1 MKAPKDL
8 ERYTAYYNAEKF
20 WKKIKRFAKR
30 IGSKAVYYAL
40 VLYYALQSPTIS
52 KKDKLIVYGALGYL
66 ILPIDLLPDFL
77 PGGFTDDIAGL
88 AIAVYKIARNITPDV
103 RAKAKSKV
111 EEWFGNVSPE
121 TFDITDY
128 QDRS

>member
-66 ILPIDLLPDFL
+66 ILPIDLFPDFL

-88 AIAVYKIARNITPDV
+88 AIAVYKIARNITPEV
-103 RAKAKSKV
+103 RDKAKSKV
-111 EEWFGNVSPE
+111 EEWFGEVKPE

>member
-88 AIAVYKIARNITPDV
+88 AIAVYKIARNITPNV
-103 RAKAKSKV
+103 RDKAKAKV
-111 EEWFGNVSPE
+111 EEWFGEVSPD

>member
-20 WKKIKRFAKR
+20 WKKIKKFAKK
-30 IGSKAVYYAL
+30 IGAKAVYYAL
-40 VLYYALQSPTIS
+40 VLYYALQSPGIS
-52 KKDKLIVYGALGYL
+52 KKDKLIIYGALGYL
-66 ILPIDLLPDFL
+66 ILPIDILPDFL
-77 PGGFTDDIAGL
+77 PGGYTDDIAGL
-88 AIAVYKIARNITPDV
+88 AVAIFKIARNITPEV
-103 RAKAKSKV
+103 RAKARAKV
-111 EEWFGNVSPE
+111 GDWFGKVSPE

>member
-1 MKAPKDL
+1 MKVPKDL

-20 WKKIKRFAKR
+20 WKKIKKFARR
-30 IGSKAVYYAL
+30 IGERAVYYAL
-40 VLYYALQSPTIS
+40 VLYFALQSPSIS
-52 KKDKLIVYGALGYL
+52 KKDKMIIYGALGYL

-88 AIAVYKIARNITPDV
+88 AVAIYKIARNITPDV
-103 RAKAKSKV
+103 RAKAQAKV
-111 EEWFGNVSPE
+111 MEWFGKVSPE
-121 TFDITDY
+121 TFDITDF

>member
-20 WKKIKRFAKR
+20 WKKVKRYARR
-30 IGSKAVYYAL
+30 IGAKAVYYAL

-77 PGGFTDDIAGL
+77 PGGYTDDVAGL
-88 AIAVYKIARNITPDV
+88 AIAIFKIARNITPEV
-103 RAKAKSKV
+103 RAKAQDKV
-111 EEWFGNVSPE
+111 NEWFGKVNPE

-128 QDRS
+128 QNKD

>member
-40 VLYYALQSPTIS
+40 VLYYAIQSPTIS

-103 RAKAKSKV
+103 RDKAKSKV
-111 EEWFGNVSPE
+111 EEWFGEVSPD

>member
-40 VLYYALQSPTIS
+40 VLYYALQSPSIS
-52 KKDKLIVYGALGYL
+52 KKDKLIIYGALGYL

-88 AIAVYKIARNITPDV
+88 AVAIYKIARNITPDV

-111 EEWFGNVSPE
+111 EEWFGNVNLE

>member
-20 WKKIKRFAKR
+20 WKKVKRYARR
-30 IGSKAVYYAL
+30 IGAKAVYYAL
-40 VLYYALQSPTIS
+40 VLYFALQSPTIT
-52 KKDKLIVYGALGYL
+52 KKDKLIIYGALGYL
-66 ILPIDLLPDFL
+66 ILPIDLFPDFL

-88 AIAVYKIARNITPDV
+88 AVAIYKIARNITPDV
-103 RAKAKSKV
+103 RDKAKSKV
-111 EEWFGNVSPE
+111 EEWFGEVKPE

>member
-66 ILPIDLLPDFL
+66 ILPLDLLPDFL

-88 AIAVYKIARNITPDV
+88 ALAIYKVARNITPDV
-103 RAKAKSKV
+103 RAKAKAKV
-111 EEWFGNVSPE
+111 EEWFGNVSPD

>member
-88 AIAVYKIARNITPDV
+88 ALAIYKSARNITPDV
-103 RAKAKSKV
+103 RDKAKSKV
-111 EEWFGNVSPE
+111 EEWFGEVKPE

>member
-40 VLYYALQSPTIS
+40 VLYYALQSPSIS
-52 KKDKLIVYGALGYL
+52 KKDKLIIYGALGYL

-88 AIAVYKIARNITPDV
+88 AVAIYKIARNITPDV

-111 EEWFGNVSPE
+111 EEWFGNVNPE

>member
-8 ERYTAYYNAEKF
+8 ERYTVYYNAEKL
-20 WKKIKRFAKR
+20 WKKIKRHAKK
-30 IGSKAVYYAL
+30 IGAKAVYYAL
-40 VLYYALQSPTIS
+40 VLYYALQSPKIS
-52 KKDKLIVYGALGYL
+52 KKDKMIIYGALGYL

-77 PGGFTDDIAGL
+77 PGGYTDDVAGL
-88 AIAVYKIARNITPDV
+88 AIAIFKIARNITPEV
-103 RAKAKSKV
+103 RAKAQDKV
-111 EEWFGNVSPE
+111 NEWFGEVDTK

>member
-52 KKDKLIVYGALGYL
+52 KNDKLIVYGALGYL
-66 ILPIDLLPDFL
+66 ILPIDLFPDFL

-88 AIAVYKIARNITPDV
+88 AIAVYKIARNITPEV
-103 RAKAKSKV
+103 RDKAKSKV
-111 EEWFGNVSPE
+111 EEWFGEVKPE

>member
-88 AIAVYKIARNITPDV
+88 AIAVYKIARNITPEV
-103 RAKAKSKV
+103 RDKAKSKV
-111 EEWFGNVSPE
+111 EEWFGEVSPD

>member
-1 MKAPKDL
+1 M
-8 ERYTAYYNAEKF
+8 
-20 WKKIKRFAKR
+20 
-30 IGSKAVYYAL
+30 
-40 VLYYALQSPTIS
+40 LYYALQSPTIS

-88 AIAVYKIARNITPDV
+88 ALAIYKIARNITPEV
-103 RAKAKSKV
+103 RDKAKAKV
-111 EEWFGNVSPE
+111 QDWFGEVKPE

-128 QDRS
+128 QNRS

>member
-1 MKAPKDL
+1 MKPPKDL
-8 ERYTAYYNAEKF
+8 ERYKVYYDADKF
-20 WKKIKRFAKR
+20 WKKIKKFARR
-30 IGSKAVYYAL
+30 IGAKAVYYAL

-52 KKDKLIVYGALGYL
+52 KKDKFIVYGALGYL

-88 AIAVYKIARNITPDV
+88 ALAIYKIARNITPEV
-103 RAKAKSKV
+103 RDKAKAKV
-111 EEWFGNVSPE
+111 EEWFGEVKPG

>member
-20 WKKIKRFAKR
+20 WKKIKKFARR
-30 IGSKAVYYAL
+30 IGEKAVYYAL
-40 VLYYALQSPTIS
+40 VLYFALQSPSIS
-52 KKDKLIVYGALGYL
+52 KKDKMIIYGALGYL

-88 AIAVYKIARNITPDV
+88 AVAIYKIARNITPDV
-103 RAKAKSKV
+103 RAKAQAKV
-111 EEWFGNVSPE
+111 TEWFGKVSPE
-121 TFDITDY
+121 TFDITDF

>member
-103 RAKAKSKV
+103 RDKAKSKV
-111 EEWFGNVSPE
+111 EEWFGEVSPD

>member
-20 WKKIKRFAKR
+20 WKKVKKYAKR
-30 IGSKAVYYAL
+30 IGAKAVYYAL

-66 ILPIDLLPDFL
+66 ILPIDLFPDFL

-103 RAKAKSKV
+103 RDKARTKV
-111 EEWFGNVSPE
+111 DEWFGKVDES

-128 QDRS
+128 QHRG

>member
-20 WKKIKRFAKR
+20 WKKIKKFAKR
-30 IGSKAVYYAL
+30 IGAKAVYYAL
-40 VLYYALQSPTIS
+40 VLYYALQSPSIS

-66 ILPIDLLPDFL
+66 ILPIDIFPDFL

-88 AIAVYKIARNITPDV
+88 ALAIYKIARNITPEV
-103 RAKAKSKV
+103 RDKAKAKV
-111 EEWFGNVSPE
+111 GEWFGKVKPD

>member
-20 WKKIKRFAKR
+20 WKKIKRFARR

-88 AIAVYKIARNITPDV
+88 AVAIYKIARNITPEV
-103 RAKAKSKV
+103 RDKAKSKV
-111 EEWFGNVSPE
+111 EKWFGEVKPE

>member
-8 ERYTAYYNAEKF
+8 ERYTAYYNAEQF

-88 AIAVYKIARNITPDV
+88 AVAIYKIARNITPEV
-103 RAKAKSKV
+103 RDKAKSKV
-111 EEWFGNVSPE
+111 EEWFGEVKPE